1 MRVLRFFVLML
12 VTVTW
17 IAGPVSARYSKMFTE
32 NEKRLKRAEE
42 LIGSY
47 SSEREPE
54 SLREASIEL
63 ENVDLRKVH
72 DRSVRIKQ
80 REQCLDL
87 WLRLVQTI
95 ETNLDPTFDP
105 TDVRPLNVA
114 PPPLKNGTKLWPGAD
129 PALIDDPKAR
139 EEYEKAIKENREK
152 QEKALIQ
159 PQLQELDPQVMQK
172 TAKFVR
178 NNYPDEERAGAK
190 ATIEKTIEN
199 EARRSRL
206 YKLIDDK

>member
-1 MRVLRFFVLML
+1 
-12 VTVTW
+12 
-17 IAGPVSARYSKMFTE
+17 MFTE

>member
-1 MRVLRFFVLML
+1 ML